1 MNSIGDRIR
10 QIRKSKNLS
19 QEKFGD
25 RLGVGKT
32 AIHKLESGENKLTDQ
47 MQKSIC
53 REYGVDYLWLTEG
66 KGQMFLE
73 MSRDDE
79 VLKYTQDLLD
89 DTDDEVANSI
99 KNFIV
104 SYYKMDDNSKSILR
118 NLINELVDAEIK
130 RREES

>member
-1 MNSIGDRIR
+1 MNERIR
-10 QIRKSKNLS
+10 EVRKTLGLTM
-19 QEKFGD
+19 EKFGS
-25 RLGVGKT
+25 RLGVKRNT
-32 AIHKLESGENKLTDQ
+32 VSQWESGTNNVPEQ
-47 MQKSIC
+47 MIKSIC

>member
-1 MNSIGDRIR
+1 MNERIR
-10 QIRKSKNLS
+10 EVRKMLGLTM
-19 QEKFGD
+19 EKFGS
-25 RLGVGKT
+25 RLGVKRNT
-32 AIHKLESGENKLTDQ
+32 VSQWESGTNNVPEQ
-47 MQKSIC
+47 MIKSIC

-89 DTDDEVANSI
+89 DTEDEVANSI

>member
-1 MNSIGDRIR
+1 MKSIGERIKMLR
-10 QIRKSKNLS
+10 ISKKLS
-19 QEKFGD
+19 QEKFGNE
-25 RLGVGKT
+25 LGVQKS
-32 AIHKLESGENKLTDQ
+32 AVSKWERGENDPPDNIV
-47 MQKSIC
+47 KSIC